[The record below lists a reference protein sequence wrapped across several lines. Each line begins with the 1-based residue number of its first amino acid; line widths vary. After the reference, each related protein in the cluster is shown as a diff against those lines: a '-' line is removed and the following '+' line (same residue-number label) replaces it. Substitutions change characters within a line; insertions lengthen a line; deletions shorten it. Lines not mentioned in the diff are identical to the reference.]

1 MSRLRDALSLVKI
14 GIVASNTLTAA
25 AGFVL
30 ACQEAALGPSPQLLL
45 RGLAALPGLA
55 LLVAGSCAINN
66 WMDRDIDALMKRT
79 RHRPTARGAIRGPI
93 ALGIGAGLGLAGL
106 GMIASV
112 SIPAAIAGLAGA
124 LVYLLAYSA
133 WAKRRGTWSL
143 AIGGVA
149 GALPPLVGW
158 AAADPRLSAPAWA
171 LFGLLLVW
179 QQAHVRALALRRE
192 AEYRAAGV
200 PMAGL
205 GRGPGPPGARL
216 AILAWAA
223 ATLPFPAL
231 ALAARGT
238 LNGPDLKGCLPA
250 AACAALSLGWALWGL
265 RGRDAPGWADRM
277 FAASLVYLC
286 LVFGILIASG
296 L

>member
-1 MSRLRDALSLVKI
+1 MPKLRDALSLVKI

-30 ACQEAALGPSPQLLL
+30 ACQEAVLRSDRQLLL

-66 WMDRDIDALMKRT
+66 WMDRDLDALMDRT
-79 RHRPTARGAIRGPI
+79 KDRPTARGAIGGPI
-93 ALGIGAGLGLAGL
+93 ALGFGAGLSLAGL
-106 GMIASV
+106 GMIAAV
-112 SIPAAIAGLAGA
+112 SIPAAVAGLAGA

-149 GALPPLVGW
+149 GAVPPLVGW
-158 AAADPRLSAPAWA
+158 AAADPRLGAAAWA

-205 GRGPGPPGARL
+205 GRPRARL
-216 AILAWAA
+216 AVIAWAA
-223 ATLPFPAL
+223 ATIPFPAL

-238 LNGPDLKGCLPA
+238 LGGPALKGPLPA

-265 RGRDAPGWADRM
+265 WGLRGRDDPRWADRM

-286 LVFGILIASG
+286 LVFGILIAFG